1 MIRARGDEKSQYGER
16 STLELLGLFEPD
28 CKPKRGLP
36 RAIPA
41 GVSQAQR
48 QFPRPLLGSGRMD
61 YVGRIFRPPS
71 EARSLLLQVSVGCSH
86 NRCGYCDM
94 YRDKRFT
101 IKPWEVVERD
111 IQIAKQMG
119 PRFEKLFL
127 CDGDALILPTKRL
140 LQILETVQRELPWIE
155 RVGVYGDTRS
165 VGRKSVEELTALR
178 EAGLG
183 IVYHGFESGDD
194 EVLRLID
201 KGGTRAECIDT
212 AAKLRSAGVAHSVM
226 VLLGVGGEELSE
238 RHAKHTASL
247 LTEMDPAY
255 AGALTTTLVPG
266 TPLFDAAQRGEFR
279 LPGKFRML
287 QELRTIVAESQF
299 SACRFS
305 SNHASNYLPIRSELP
320 RDRDEV
326 VRILDEVIARGDER
340 LLKPE
345 ALRGL

>member
-1 MIRARGDEKSQYGER
+1 
-16 STLELLGLFEPD
+16 
-28 CKPKRGLP
+28 
-36 RAIPA
+36 
-41 GVSQAQR
+41 
-48 QFPRPLLGSGRMD
+48 MD

-101 IKPWEVVERD
+101 IKPWEVIERD
-111 IQIAKQMG
+111 IQEAKALG

-127 CDGDALILPTKRL
+127 CDGDALILPTRRL
-140 LQILETVQRELPWIE
+140 LQILEAVARELPWIR

-165 VGRKSVEELTALR
+165 VGRKSSEELQSLR

-194 EVLRLID
+194 DVLRLID
-201 KGGTRAECIDT
+201 KGGTRDECIGT
-212 AAKLRSAGVAHSVM
+212 AEKLRVAGITHSVM
-226 VLLGVGGEELSE
+226 ILLGVGGEELSE
-238 RHAKHTASL
+238 QHAKNTASL
-247 LTEMDPAY
+247 LSEMDPPY

-287 QELRTIVAESQF
+287 QELRTIVAEASLTG
-299 SACRFS
+299 CRFS

-320 RDRDEV
+320 RDRAEV
-326 VRILDEVIARGDER
+326 LRILDAVIARGDES